1 MSGACTVDDC
11 MFINHAKTGMKNFA
25 VSRLRLLI
33 FLPLL
38 VLAGCQPTVYLMPTP
53 VGIQQG
59 KHDPFADTPYA
70 SRSSEIVI
78 GYATNRLPASEPD
91 SGKLIDYSRRFDD
104 GLRMGVARVEIG
116 DGDKS
121 WEEIYRVSLRGA
133 TDKEVRL
140 HLNEIHQNGVLA
152 GDDAMGPFESLPANV
167 QAMMLDF
174 NKAIDD
180 TPDHEL
186 TIYVHGA
193 NSNFY
198 RAAAQTAQFRHF
210 SGNHMLVLMYAWPS
224 AENILRYGS
233 DVNNIMETAPGFAR
247 FLSFLG
253 KYSSAKSINILA
265 YSAGATLTTQALT
278 LLADQAPQGGDRQ
291 AYAKSLKLGSVYF
304 AAPDTDFD
312 AFIDQYRSYQ
322 DLLESATVTI
332 NNNDS
337 VLSAARKYYHA
348 GRATEDDNG
357 KVSSKSRLGKP
368 NLEDLSQS
376 QADWI
381 AAQTFKPEFSV
392 LNIDWQTI
400 PGLEKGS
407 HDYWYRNPWTST
419 DVLLSFGFRAAPQE
433 RALDFKVIDDR
444 VKIWNFPVDY
454 ETRVDTAL
462 DALVDKYRQQSQ

>member
-1 MSGACTVDDC
+1 MQISSA
-11 MFINHAKTGMKNFA
+11 
-25 VSRLRLLI
+25 SRLHLLI
-33 FLPLL
+33 ILPLL
-38 VLAGCQPTVYLMPTP
+38 VLAGCQPAVYLMPTP
-53 VGIQQG
+53 VGIQG
-59 KHDPFADTPYA
+59 KHDPFAHTPYQ

-78 GYATNRLPASEPD
+78 GYATNRIPASEPE
-91 SGKLIDYSRRFDD
+91 SGKVVDYGRRFDES
-104 GLRMGVARVEIG
+104 LRMGIARVEIG

-121 WEEIYRVSLRGA
+121 WEDIYQMSLRGA
-133 TDKEVRL
+133 TDKEARL
-140 HLNEIHQNGVLA
+140 RLNEINQNGVLA
-152 GDDAMGPFESLPANV
+152 SDDMMDSFESLPADV
-167 QAMMLDF
+167 QAMMSDF
-174 NKAIDD
+174 NNAIDQ
-180 TPDHEL
+180 TPGQEL

-198 RAAAQTAQFRHF
+198 RAAAQAAQFRHF
-210 SGNHMLVLMYAWPS
+210 SGNQMIVLMYAWPS

-233 DVNNIMETAPGFAR
+233 DINNIMETAPSFAR
-247 FLSFLG
+247 FLRFLA

-265 YSAGATLTTQALT
+265 YSAGATLTTQALS
-278 LLADQAPQGGDRQ
+278 LLADGAPQGERL

-312 AFIDQYRSYQ
+312 AFIEQYRSYQ

-337 VLSAARKYYHA
+337 VLKAARKFYHA
-348 GRATEDDNG
+348 GRATEDEDG

-376 QADWI
+376 QSDWI

-400 PGLEKGS
+400 PGLDKGS

-419 DVLLSFGFRAAPQE
+419 DVLLTFGFRVAPQD
-433 RALDFKVIDDR
+433 RALDFKIIDDR
-444 VKIWNFPVDY
+444 VKIWNFPADY
-454 ETRVDTAL
+454 EIRVDTAL
-462 DALVDKYRQQSQ
+462 DALIDKFSQETAY